1 MLDSRAVEPVTASP
15 SCPRCE
21 TEAPAAACCPNCGFV
36 FFDTAEP
43 RALPRPSGRALAVA
57 AGAATLALVALLL
70 ATRDSPPAP
79 PEPVS
84 AAEAEQRLELR
95 HTPVGDDDNAAV
107 RCPRSIEPGRV
118 IRCEVRYSDGIAR
131 ALLVRLAPDG
141 ELQADIPYPA
151 ALRR

>member
-1 MLDSRAVEPVTASP
+1 MFESSDVAASP

-21 TEAPAAACCPNCGFV
+21 TDAPAAGARCPNCGFV

-57 AGAATLALVALLL
+57 AGVATLALVAVLL

-79 PEPVS
+79 PGPIS
-84 AAEAEQRLELR
+84 AADAEQRLELQFS
-95 HTPVGDDDNAAV
+95 PVGDDDNAAV
-107 RCPRSIEPGRV
+107 RCPRSIELGRV

-131 ALLVRLAPDG
+131 ALLVHLAPSG
-141 ELQADIPYPA
+141 ELEADIPYPA
-151 ALRR
+151 TLRR